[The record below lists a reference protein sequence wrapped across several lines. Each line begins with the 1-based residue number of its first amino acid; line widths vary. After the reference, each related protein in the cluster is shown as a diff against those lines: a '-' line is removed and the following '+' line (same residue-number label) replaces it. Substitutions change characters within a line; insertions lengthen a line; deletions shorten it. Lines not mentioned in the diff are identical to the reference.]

1 MGDDGIADVTSALLA
16 LPQQRDKRFLLFTPQ
31 TLVNIYC
38 IAFNALVKMFTLIFC
53 LPKSKLI

>member
-1 MGDDGIADVTSALLA
+1 MGDDGIADVTSALLV
-16 LPQQRDKRFLLFTPQ
+16 LPQPRDKCFLLLTPQ

-38 IAFNALVKMFTLIFC
+38 IALNALVKMFTLICC